1 MGGKKQRSYVVENT
15 CVVCGKVFEW
25 KTKRKT
31 CSEKCRRLKSSQTM
45 SKTNYKYA
53 SERQKR
59 NNTMHFPGAR
69 EKLKNT
75 LKEMGWKPTVQGGNG
90 KPTPKPVMD
99 MYEQLS
105 KDYET
110 AIELAIPTKQP
121 RGSGYPTCYKVDLAI
136 PEYHLAIEIDGQSHQ
151 ALERKRQDAKKDAF
165 LDTLDWKVLRFSNKE
180 VENGLMQCMEIVT
193 STISRLSKRTPIAFK
208 G

>member
-1 MGGKKQRSYVVENT
+1 MGGKKQRSYIVENT

-31 CSEKCRRLKSSQTM
+31 CSEECKRVRFSQTM
-45 SKTNYKYA
+45 SKTNYRYA

-59 NNTMHFPGAR
+59 NNTIRFPGAR

-75 LKEMGWKPTVQGGNG
+75 LKEMGWKPPVQGGNG
-90 KPTPKPVMD
+90 KPTPKPVMN
-99 MYEQLS
+99 MYEQLTQN
-105 KDYET
+105 YET

-136 PEYHLAIEIDGQSHQ
+136 PEYHLAIEIDGASHQ
-151 ALERKRQDAKKDAF
+151 SLERQRQDAKKDAF
-165 LDTLDWKVLRFSNKE
+165 LDTLGWKVLRFSNKE
-180 VENGLMQCMEIVT
+180 VENGLMQCVEIVM
-193 STISRLSKRTPIAFK
+193 STISRSSKRIRTACR